1 MTDFAGKSGRLSRS
15 ILKTWVAL
23 LRGINVVG
31 RRKLLMKDLAA
42 IFERGGFRSVRTYI
56 QSGNVV
62 FQASR
67 GTARSLAAEIG
78 ALIRKRAGFEP
89 HVMVLSRREL
99 AAAIRGN
106 PFPEA
111 DRDHKSLHLFFLSA
125 RPPHPDLDSL
135 TRLKRGREG
144 FALDRKVF
152 YLYTPHGFPQCAL
165 HDRVERFLGVP
176 ATARN
181 WRTANELLAM
191 TAAPPSAKRQEKP
204 V

>member
-1 MTDFAGKSGRLSRS
+1 V
-15 ILKTWVAL
+15 KTWVAL

-62 FQASR
+62 FRASR

-78 ALIRKRAGFEP
+78 ALILKRAGFGP
-89 HVMVLSRREL
+89 HVLVLSRREL
-99 AAAIRGN
+99 AAAIRSN

-125 RPPHPDLDSL
+125 RPLHPDLDSL
-135 TRLKRGREG
+135 ARLKRGREG
-144 FALDRKVF
+144 FALDGKVF
-152 YLYTPHGFPQCAL
+152 YLYTPHGFAQSAL
-165 HDRVERFLGVP
+165 HDRVERLLGVP

-181 WRTANELLAM
+181 WRTANELLSM
-191 TAAPPSAKRQEKP
+191 TAATRPSAKRQEKP

>member
-1 MTDFAGKSGRLSRS
+1 M
-15 ILKTWVAL
+15 KTWIAL

-62 FQASR
+62 FQAAH
-67 GTARSLAAEIG
+67 GTARSLAAEIA
-78 ALIRKRAGFEP
+78 ALILKRAGFEP

-99 AAAIRGN
+99 AAAVSGN

-125 RPPHPDLDSL
+125 RPKCPDLDSL

-144 FALDRKVF
+144 FALGGKVF
-152 YLYTPHGFPQCAL
+152 YLYTPQGFAQSAL

-181 WRTANELLAM
+181 WRTANELLSM
-191 TAAPPSAKRQEKP
+191 AAAAAPSAKRPEKP